1 MVIVCL
7 STGYV
12 LSNIHFLL
20 SVRWWKQPISVLQ
33 ISPPITVQ
41 SDVSCSDTLK
51 MLGSEAIDQMPVV
64 DKNGYI
70 SHSLFDNSIIYTH
83 IINVIYCTY
92 SLYLLLVM

>member
-1 MVIVCL
+1 MYCK
-7 STGYV
+7 
-12 LSNIHFLL
+12 IHYLL
-20 SVRWWKQPISVLQ
+20 SVRCWKQPISVLQ

-70 SHSLFDNSIIYTH
+70 SHSLFDNNSIIYTH
-83 IINVIYCTY
+83 IMNSIYCTY

>member
-1 MVIVCL
+1 M
-7 STGYV
+7 TGYV
-12 LSNIHFLL
+12 LSNMYSLL
-20 SVRWWKQPISVLQ
+20 SVRWYKQPISVLK

-70 SHSLFDNSIIYTH
+70 SHPLFDNSIIYTH
-83 IINVIYCTY
+83 IINVIYCIY
-92 SLYLLLVM
+92 YQ